1 MLKTS
6 FGFIC
11 ERLSSASAAERR
23 SIGVMIDH
31 HNRVARAASKPTLLG
46 GGNGLN
52 VFLLSN
58 FT

>member
-1 MLKTS
+1 
-6 FGFIC
+6 
-11 ERLSSASAAERR
+11 
-23 SIGVMIDH
+23 MIDH